1 MDMTVQSVFEIEN
14 ELHFLKQKIAQET
27 TLDSEK
33 MEPNDPLLVQFNILL
48 SKYEERIALFKDH
61 FMGENGAQ
69 AHCEGVTFEQD
80 VSEIEK
86 MKSDLHNLR
95 KELEDSATNTVTE
108 TMRSGPQ
115 SDANALP
122 DVNDYVISTQQTQE
136 SPERRNPTFGTA
148 RDSAEGSV
156 DEGDQTRRT
165 EEPQITNYQR
175 GEEQE
180 QDGHDFSKLVNQMRA
195 ENFDHSQKIN
205 LGPTISSPIH
215 DTFSN

>member
-1 MDMTVQSVFEIEN
+1 MQSVFQIEN

-69 AHCEGVTFEQD
+69 ANCEGVTFEQD

-115 SDANALP
+115 SDANAIP
-122 DVNDYVISTQQTQE
+122 DVNDYVIST
-136 SPERRNPTFGTA
+136 
-148 RDSAEGSV
+148 
-156 DEGDQTRRT
+156 
-165 EEPQITNYQR
+165 
-175 GEEQE
+175 
-180 QDGHDFSKLVNQMRA
+180 
-195 ENFDHSQKIN
+195 
-205 LGPTISSPIH
+205 
-215 DTFSN
+215 